1 MEKGRISR
9 QAFHILDDE
18 LAGSCCSAA
27 GRNFYFEEN
36 LKEKKK
42 KVVVW
47 RIRGHLFFLGNS
59 VDREASDYFPP
70 FIAMDDTSFSTLDLR
85 VIRS

>member
-27 GRNFYFEEN
+27 GQNVYFEEN
-36 LKEKKK
+36 LKEEKKNLWFG
-42 KVVVW
+42 VFGD
-47 RIRGHLFFLGNS
+47 ICSIGNG